1 MLKMEEVL
9 LVVANFLVWEF
20 FVLATVLLGQVRM
33 FL

>member
-9 LVVANFLVWEF
+9 LVVAKFLVWES
-20 FVLATVLLGQVRM
+20 FVLATVLLGQVRI